1 MRGCDGSRVRGC
13 SITLLVAVAAA
24 IGLYAP
30 VLAGLVRQWW
40 IEPAS
45 SHGLL
50 LVIVAGFV
58 VYRRWPQL
66 SALPFEPRDVGFAV
80 VTAGLL
86 MFAAGTIT
94 GDVFILRMSLPLV
107 IAGAT
112 LVLGGARH
120 LRYLA
125 APLGLLLLAI
135 PLPAVIV
142 THATMPLQL
151 IASQVAAGVL
161 QACQV
166 SVVRQGNLLMLDRV
180 TLEVADVCS
189 GLRSLVSL
197 IAVTAV
203 CAAFF
208 SMSVRRVV
216 LLMAAA
222 IPVAIVGNGL
232 RVAATGLLSTW
243 IGDAAAR
250 GFIHDLT
257 GWVAF
262 MGMCAIIVGLQIAS
276 RRWTPVVARV

>member
-1 MRGCDGSRVRGC
+1 VRGCDGAMVRGC
-13 SITLLVAVAAA
+13 SLTLLVAVAAA

-30 VLAGLVRQWW
+30 VLAGLVHQWW

-50 LVIVAGFV
+50 LIIVAGV
-58 VYRRWPQL
+58 VIHRRRLQL
-66 SALPFEPRDVGFAV
+66 RSLPVEPRDGGMALVA
-80 VTAGLL
+80 AGLL
-86 MFAAGTIT
+86 IFAAGTIT
-94 GDVFILRMSLPLV
+94 GDIFILRVSMPLV
-107 IAGAT
+107 LAGAV
-112 LVLGGARH
+112 LLLGGMGH
-120 LRYLA
+120 LRLLA
-125 APLGLLLLAI
+125 APLGLFVLAI

-161 QACQV
+161 EACQV
-166 SVVRQGNLLMLDRV
+166 PVLRQGNLLMLDRV

-197 IAVTAV
+197 VSVTAV

-208 SMSVRRVV
+208 SMSARRVV

-243 IGDAAAR
+243 MGEAAAR
-250 GFIHDLT
+250 GFTHDLT
-257 GWVAF
+257 GYVAF
-262 MGMCAIIVGLQIAS
+262 AGMFAIIVGLQIAS
-276 RRWTPVVARV
+276 RRWTPTVARV

>member
-1 MRGCDGSRVRGC
+1 MKGLSL
-13 SITLLVAVAAA
+13 TLLVAVAAA
-24 IGLYAP
+24 IVLYAP

-50 LVIVAGFV
+50 LVIVAGV
-58 VYRRWPQL
+58 VIHRRWERLRSFPV
-66 SALPFEPRDVGFAV
+66 EPRDGGMVLVA
-80 VTAGLL
+80 AGLL
-86 MFAAGTIT
+86 IFAGGTIT
-94 GDVFILRMSLPLV
+94 GDVFILRVSLPLV
-107 IAGAT
+107 IAGAV
-112 LVLGGARH
+112 LLLGGTRH
-120 LRYLA
+120 LRLLA
-125 APLGLLLLAI
+125 APLGLVVLAI

-161 QACQV
+161 EACQI
-166 SVVRQGNLLMLDRV
+166 SVQRQGNLLMLDRV

-197 IAVTAV
+197 ISVTAV

-208 SMSVRRVV
+208 SMSARRVA

-243 IGDAAAR
+243 MGEAAAQ

-257 GWVAF
+257 GYVAF
-262 MGMCAIIVGLQIAS
+262 AAMFAIIVGLQIAS
-276 RRWTPVVARV
+276 RRWAPAVARV